1 MTMQKLVLDALNF
14 RYNKQKKEAET
25 VINWYASNWD
35 EESLDIID
43 EALDNWIA
51 ADDKVVALYEIAGD
65 VDGLTKFILGETNG
79 ANKEPTF
86 PEIMDEAEMANQV
99 R

>member
-1 MTMQKLVLDALNF
+1 MHLIFATTS
-14 RYNKQKKEAET
+14 KKKKAET

-65 VDGLTKFILGETNG
+65 VDGLTKYIFGETNG
-79 ANKEPTF
+79 TKEEPTF
-86 PEIMDEAEMANQV
+86 FEILDKTTVANQV